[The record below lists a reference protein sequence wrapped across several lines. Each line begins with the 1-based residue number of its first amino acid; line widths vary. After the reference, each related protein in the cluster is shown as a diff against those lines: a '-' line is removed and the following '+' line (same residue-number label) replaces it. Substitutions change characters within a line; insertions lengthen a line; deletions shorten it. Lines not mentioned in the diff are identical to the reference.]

1 MRIPKAIADLTNQ
14 FERLPG
20 IGPKT
25 AQRLTFYLLHVPQNV
40 LDEFSKAVVE
50 LKRGTVQC
58 SVCQNVAEADPCPI
72 CADSGR
78 DDSVLMVVEHPLDV
92 FVVERAGVFGGVY
105 HVLHGLI
112 SPLENIGP
120 DELFI
125 KELLERLKD
134 DKIREIVLGLN
145 PTMEGE
151 ATALYLKNQ
160 ILKIKNMTSTHQ
172 LINPLV
178 ISRLGQGMPTGGDIQ
193 YADESTLKQAMEGR
207 RGY

>member
-1 MRIPKAIADLTNQ
+1 MKIPRAILDLTNQ

-40 LDEFSKAVVE
+40 LDEFSRSVVG

-58 SVCQNVAEADPCPI
+58 SICQNVAEVDPCPI
-72 CADSGR
+72 CSDSGR
-78 DDSVLMVVEHPLDV
+78 DNSVLMVVEHPLDV
-92 FVVERAGVFGGVY
+92 FVVERAGVFDGVY

-112 SPLENIGP
+112 SPLDNIGP

-125 KELLERLKD
+125 KELLGRLKD

-151 ATALYLKNQ
+151 ATALYLKNKINAQ
-160 ILKIKNMTSTHQ
+160 RATRNALKVT
-172 LINPLV
+172 
-178 ISRLGQGMPTGGDIQ
+178 RLGQGMPTGGDIQ

>member
-72 CADSGR
+72 CTDHGR
-78 DDSVLMVVEHPLDV
+78 DDSILMVVEHPLDV

-125 KELLERLKD
+125 KELLGRLKS

-151 ATALYLKNQ
+151 ATALYLKNKIDAQ
-160 ILKIKNMTSTHQ
+160 RSSHNALK
-172 LINPLV
+172 

>member
-1 MRIPKAIADLTNQ
+1 M
-14 FERLPG
+14 
-20 IGPKT
+20 
-25 AQRLTFYLLHVPQNV
+25 
-40 LDEFSKAVVE
+40 
-50 LKRGTVQC
+50 
-58 SVCQNVAEADPCPI
+58 AEVDPCPI
-72 CADSGR
+72 CSDSGR
-78 DDSVLMVVEHPLDV
+78 DKSVLIVVEHPLDV

-125 KELLERLKD
+125 KELLGRLKD

-151 ATALYLKNQ
+151 ATALYLKN
-160 ILKIKNMTSTHQ
+160 KINDLTYQ
-172 LINPLV
+172 RINALT
-178 ISRLGQGMPTGGDIQ
+178 ITRLGQGMPTGGDIQ

>member
-1 MRIPKAIADLTNQ
+1 MRIPKAIQNLVTQ

-40 LDEFSKAVVE
+40 LDEFSRAVIG

-58 SVCQNVAEADPCPI
+58 SVCQNVAEVDPCPI

-78 DDSVLMVVEHPLDV
+78 DNSVLMVVEHPLDV

-160 ILKIKNMTSTHQ
+160 IQKMTGH
-172 LINPLV
+172 PLS
-178 ISRLGQGMPTGGDIQ
+178 IIHHPLTITRLGQGMPTGGDIQ
-193 YADESTLKQAMEGR
+193 YADESTLRQALEGR
-207 RGY
+207 KEY

>member
-40 LDEFSKAVVE
+40 LDEFSKAIVE

-58 SVCQNVAEADPCPI
+58 SVCQNVAEVDPCPI

-78 DDSVLMVVEHPLDV
+78 DNSVLMVVEHPLDV
-92 FVVERAGVFGGVY
+92 FVVERAGVFGGIY

-125 KELLERLKD
+125 KELLERVKG

-160 ILKIKNMTSTHQ
+160 ISKIKDMASTHQ
-172 LINPLV
+172 RINALT
-178 ISRLGQGMPTGGDIQ
+178 ITRLGQGMPTGGDIQ
-193 YADESTLKQAMEGR
+193 YADESTLKQALEGR
-207 RGY
+207 KEY

>member
-78 DDSVLMVVEHPLDV
+78 NDSVLMVVEHPLDV

>member
-1 MRIPKAIADLTNQ
+1 MRIPRAISDLTNQ

-40 LDEFSKAVVE
+40 LDEFSKAVAE

-58 SVCQNVAEADPCPI
+58 SVCQNVAEVDPCPI

-125 KELLERLKD
+125 KELLERLKN

-151 ATALYLKNQ
+151 ATALYLKNKINVQ
-160 ILKIKNMTSTHQ
+160 RAAHNALKIT
-172 LINPLV
+172 
-178 ISRLGQGMPTGGDIQ
+178 RLGQGMPTGGDIQ
-193 YADESTLKQAMEGR
+193 YADESTLKQALEGR
-207 RGY
+207 KEY